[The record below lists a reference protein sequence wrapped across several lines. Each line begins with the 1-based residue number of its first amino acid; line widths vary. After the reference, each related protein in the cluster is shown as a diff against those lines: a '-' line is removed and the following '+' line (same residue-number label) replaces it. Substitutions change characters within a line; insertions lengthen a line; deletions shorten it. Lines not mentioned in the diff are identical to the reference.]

1 MDCTQAR
8 HDCQVAEIPEDPL
21 KKPQLPPR
29 NSTFVGVKNQEKIA
43 TNSTASKNEKRKAST
58 DFSSPLEG
66 KNHNNEARKT
76 KDEETDRR
84 ERAFL
89 EHLEETLQ
97 EARSLKKISSMS
109 FVSSSLRAMKKQ
121 KTKSISDARS
131 SDS

>member
-29 NSTFVGVKNQEKIA
+29 NSTFVGVKNQEKLA
-43 TNSTASKNEKRKAST
+43 PNSTASKNERRKAST
-58 DFSSPLEG
+58 DFSSALEG

-84 ERAFL
+84 ERAVL
-89 EHLEETLQ
+89 EHLEEALQ
-97 EARSLKKISSMS
+97 QARSLKNIKS

-121 KTKSISDARS
+121 KRKSISDARS